1 MIHHVILLALAFAD
15 PTGRP
20 HARPFLNMPTEETTP
35 APARLSLTGAFADV
49 RSLTP
54 ADGLLPYNVIV
65 PFWSDGAEKRRW
77 IALPDDGSGR
87 PARIRVG
94 ADGEWSF
101 PSGTV
106 FVKHF
111 EIAADATRPA
121 MRRRLETR
129 LIVRDARGGVFGVSY
144 RWRPD
149 GSDADLVREGRA
161 EAIATETADG
171 QRSRPWFFPG
181 PNDCRQCHT
190 PASGGVLGVSA
201 RQLDRPGAWN
211 RLGLFDPTMSDEAIA
226 RLPRLARLDDPSRS
240 LEDRARSYLD
250 VNCAQCHRPGGVP
263 ADFDA
268 RYATP
273 LAEQRLIGA
282 TVRIDLGV
290 DSARAIAPNDPWR
303 SAVLTR
309 ILTSDPTKMPPLAHE
324 TIDRAGADLVRSWIA
339 SLPGPP
345 VLPPPTIRPGGGDH
359 RAPVRVILEH
369 PDRDATIRY
378 TLDGSSPGKASPAYD
393 GPFEVRR
400 STTVR
405 ARAFRPGSTRSVVV
419 QETWIFGDGFGE
431 QPTAGER

>member
-1 MIHHVILLALAFAD
+1 MIRHVILLALALAD
-15 PTGRP
+15 PASRP
-20 HARPFLNMPTEETTP
+20 PARPFLNMPADESTP

-49 RSLTP
+49 RALTP
-54 ADGLLPYNVIV
+54 AEALIPYDVIV

-77 IALPDDGSGR
+77 ISLPDDGRGR
-87 PARIRVG
+87 PSRIQIG

-101 PSGTV
+101 PAGTV

-111 EIAADATRPA
+111 EIETRPGT
-121 MRRRLETR
+121 MRRLETR
-129 LIVRDARGGVFGVSY
+129 LLVRDARGGVYGASY

-149 GSDADLVREGRA
+149 GSDADLVREARA
-161 EAIATETADG
+161 ESIPMESAAGE
-171 QRSRPWFFPG
+171 RSRRWSFPG

-201 RQLDRPGAWN
+201 RQLDRPRAWN
-211 RLGLFDPTMSDEAIA
+211 QLGLFEPAMSEETIA
-226 RLPRLARLDDPSRS
+226 RLPRLARADDLSRS
-240 LEDRARSYLD
+240 IEDRARSYLD

-268 RYATP
+268 RYTTS
-273 LAEQRLIGA
+273 LAEQKLIGSP
-282 TVRIDLGV
+282 VRINLGI

-309 ILTSDPTKMPPLAHE
+309 MLTSDPTKMPPLAHE
-324 TIDRAGADLVRSWIA
+324 MVDRAGADLMRSWIA

-345 VLPPPTIRPGGGDH
+345 VLSPPTIRPRGSDS

-378 TLDGSSPGKASPAYD
+378 TLDGSPPGRSSPAYE
-393 GPFEVRR
+393 GPFDVRR

-405 ARAFRPGSTRSVVV
+405 ARAFRPGWTRSIVV
-419 QETWIFGDGFGE
+419 QETWILDDGFGE
-431 QPTAGER
+431 RPTAGER